1 MLRDKKTQKKIS
13 VIIPLYGGKKY
24 LPDIIT
30 MLLQNLEEGNGS
42 FEIELILINDYPAE
56 KINYDDVGHTGALDV
71 ILLTNRENKGIH
83 YSRVRGLSHAS
94 GEYVHFLDQDD
105 TIAGSFFQSQMQSL
119 RKRDDV
125 VVANGIAEY
134 ESYTKLLYRY
144 RFMQWT
150 VKSAWFYIKFDSR
163 IISPGQCLIK
173 KSSIPEIWK
182 NNILKQN
189 GADDYFL
196 WLVMLSQRKKFT
208 INRKVLYT
216 HKYTSAN
223 ASSDG
228 ETMRRSVEEMLSVI
242 GPVLGS
248 RKVQTVLGR
257 TRGNNTKKISKVLV
271 TFVENMNRT

>member
-1 MLRDKKTQKKIS
+1 MLREKKTQKKIS

-56 KINYDDVGHTGALDV
+56 KISYDDVGHTDALDV

-257 TRGNNTKKISKVLV
+257 TRGSNAKKISKVLV
-271 TFVENMNRT
+271 TFVENMNKT

>member
-1 MLRDKKTQKKIS
+1 MLREKKTQKKIS